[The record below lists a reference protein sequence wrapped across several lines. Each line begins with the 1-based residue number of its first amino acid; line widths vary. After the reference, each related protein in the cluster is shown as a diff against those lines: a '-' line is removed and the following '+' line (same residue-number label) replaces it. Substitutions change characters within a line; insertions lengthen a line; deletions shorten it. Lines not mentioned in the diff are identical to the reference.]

1 MSWRLLINIW
11 ANLAA
16 SRSLSLLKMK
26 FDNDGF
32 EKQKPD
38 LKNRN
43 IATFCFPTTA
53 ERDHCF
59 HCVPSMDYYCHW
71 KSGERE
77 EPLSLKLLMSYYRKE
92 VLIYCIFVHKI
103 CKMHKIQE
111 SAACKNR
118 TLIRIDLLFGFG
130 VVLYKDFGRYQF
142 R

>member
-11 ANLAA
+11 ANLAG

-26 FDNDGF
+26 FDNDGL
-32 EKQKPD
+32 EKRKTD
-38 LKNRN
+38 LKNGN

-92 VLIYCIFVHKI
+92 VLIYCIFVHMI

-111 SAACKNR
+111 SAACRNR
-118 TLIRIDLLFGFG
+118 TLIRIDLLFGLGFG
-130 VVLYKDFGRYQF
+130 VVLYSVFGR
-142 R
+142 